1 MSLLQTTDL
10 VKQFGG
16 LTAVDGVSL
25 SIERGT
31 VQAIIGPNGAGK
43 TTFINCVS
51 GLLDPTSGSVQFNG
65 DDITGQDPHEIVQQG
80 ISKSFQ
86 TASIFPRMSV
96 AENVQIAA
104 FGAEHGSFRFNFLK
118 RRESY
123 DAVQETTERM
133 LRSVDLWD
141 DRNIQAQNLPYGDK
155 RRLEIAI
162 ALASEPEL
170 LFMDEPTAGMSPE
183 ETRQTVDLIENL
195 QEELGLTI
203 VLVEHDMEVIFR
215 VSDKI
220 AVLHRGSIIANA
232 APEEIRGDEQVQE
245 AYLGGA
251 EI

>member
-1 MSLLQTTDL
+1 MSLLQTRDL
-10 VKQFGG
+10 IKQFGG

-51 GLLDPTSGSVQFNG
+51 GLLDPTSGVVEFDG
-65 DDITGQDPHEIVQQG
+65 EDVTGQDPYEIVQKG
-80 ISKSFQ
+80 VSKSFQ
-86 TASIFPRMSV
+86 TASIFPTMTV

-104 FGAEHGSFRFNFLK
+104 FAAEHGSFRLNFLR

-133 LRSVDLWD
+133 LRSVSLWG
-141 DRNIQAQNLPYGDK
+141 DRHIQAQNLPYGDK

-170 LFMDEPTAGMSPE
+170 LFMDEPTAGMSPD
-183 ETRQTVDLIENL
+183 ETRQTVDLIEEL
-195 QEELGLTI
+195 QEDLGLTI

-215 VSDKI
+215 VSDRI
-220 AVLHRGSIIANA
+220 AVLHRGSVIANA
-232 APEEIRGDEQVQE
+232 APSAIRGDSKVQE
-245 AYLGGA
+245 AYLGGV

>member
-1 MSLLQTTDL
+1 MSLLQTTEL

-16 LTAVDGVSL
+16 LTAVDSVTLGV
-25 SIERGT
+25 ETGDA
-31 VQAIIGPNGAGK
+31 QAIIGPNGAGK

-51 GLLDPTSGSVQFNG
+51 GMLDPTSGTVEFNG
-65 DDITGQDPHEIVQQG
+65 QDITGQDPHEIVQRG

-86 TASIFPRMSV
+86 TASIFPTMSV
-96 AENVQIAA
+96 EETVQIAA

-118 RRESY
+118 KRSDY
-123 DAVQETTERM
+123 DAVHERTERM
-133 LRSVDLWD
+133 LRSVELWE
-141 DRNIQAQNLPYGDK
+141 DRAVRAQNLPYGDK

-170 LFMDEPTAGMSPE
+170 LFMDEPTAGMSPD
-183 ETRQTVDLIENL
+183 ETRQTVDLIEEL
-195 QEELGLTI
+195 QEDLGLTI
-203 VLVEHDMEVIFR
+203 VVVEHDMEVIFR

-232 APEEIRGDEQVQE
+232 EPEQIRGNPQVQE
-245 AYLGGA
+245 AYLGGV

>member
-16 LTAVDGVSL
+16 LTAVDSVSIG
-25 SIERGT
+25 IEKGT

-51 GLLDPTSGSVQFNG
+51 GLLDPTGGSVEFN
-65 DDITGQDPHEIVQQG
+65 DEDITGLEPHEIVQQG

-86 TASIFPRMSV
+86 TASIFPTMTV
-96 AENVQIAA
+96 EENVQIAA
-104 FGAEHGSFRFNFLK
+104 FGAEHGSFRFNFLRK
-118 RRESY
+118 RSDY
-123 DAVQETTERM
+123 DAVHDQTERM
-133 LRSVDLWD
+133 LRSVELWD
-141 DRNIQAQNLPYGDK
+141 DRDALAQNLPYGDK

-183 ETRQTVDLIENL
+183 ETRETVDLIEEL
-195 QEELGLTI
+195 QADLGLTI

-215 VSDKI
+215 VADRI

-232 APEEIRGDEQVQE
+232 EPEQIRGDPQVQE
-245 AYLGGA
+245 AYLGGV

>member
-1 MSLLQTTDL
+1 MSLLQTTEL

-16 LTAVDGVSL
+16 LTAVDSVTLGV
-25 SIERGT
+25 ETGDA
-31 VQAIIGPNGAGK
+31 QAIIGPNGAGK

-51 GLLDPTSGSVQFNG
+51 GMLDPTSGTVEFNG
-65 DDITGQDPHEIVQQG
+65 QDITGQAPHEIVQRG

-86 TASIFPRMSV
+86 TASIFPTMSV
-96 AENVQIAA
+96 EENVQIAA

-118 RRESY
+118 KRSDY
-123 DAVQETTERM
+123 DAVHERTERM
-133 LRSVDLWD
+133 LRSVELWE
-141 DRNIQAQNLPYGDK
+141 DRAVRAQNLPYGDK

-170 LFMDEPTAGMSPE
+170 LFMDEPTAGMSPD
-183 ETRQTVDLIENL
+183 ETRQTVDLIEEL
-195 QEELGLTI
+195 QEDLGLTI
-203 VLVEHDMEVIFR
+203 VVVEHDMEVIFR

-232 APEEIRGDEQVQE
+232 EPEQIRGNPQVQE
-245 AYLGGA
+245 AYLGGV